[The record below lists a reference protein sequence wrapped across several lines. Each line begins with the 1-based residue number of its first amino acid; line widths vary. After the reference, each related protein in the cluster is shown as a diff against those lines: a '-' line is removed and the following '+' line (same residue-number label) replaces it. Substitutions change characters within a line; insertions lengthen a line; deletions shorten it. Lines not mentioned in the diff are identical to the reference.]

1 MQGQEN
7 KVVFLWRDM
16 TQLIDPH
23 NKTKREIQTHTPP
36 RLPPRSD
43 HPRYLWD
50 TWLSFIFSG
59 STYKSSRQ
67 RNRTFVLCLVL
78 LLLSRLRESLWLE
91 RVGIGAALYRLAVL
105 AVTFHEP
112 MIVPPK
118 TRVTEK

>member
-1 MQGQEN
+1 M
-7 KVVFLWRDM
+7 
-16 TQLIDPH
+16 
-23 NKTKREIQTHTPP
+23 
-36 RLPPRSD
+36 
-43 HPRYLWD
+43 
-50 TWLSFIFSG
+50 
-59 STYKSSRQ
+59 
-67 RNRTFVLCLVL
+67 L